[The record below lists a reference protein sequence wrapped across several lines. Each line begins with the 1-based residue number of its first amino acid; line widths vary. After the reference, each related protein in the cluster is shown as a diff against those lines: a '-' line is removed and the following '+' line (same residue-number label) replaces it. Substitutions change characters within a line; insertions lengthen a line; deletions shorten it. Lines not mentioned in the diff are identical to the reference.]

1 MSKISIRYIKNI
13 INELNIKE
21 SEFYEYKN
29 KVKQKLENI
38 NIDEFKFLKYKE
50 MKEICNLLKYKVDNN
65 LMNKLL
71 KIKND
76 KKIEEYPELLD
87 AHYFK
92 EILQLDYISKQ
103 QRKELDYTLNRFKK
117 WGNINEYRIFEEYS
131 SNPINKELRRKV
143 LNFLIENKIIEE
155 VYVFYCD
162 DEIKCISK
170 EYRDKFYRYF
180 ELLESEDNINFSN
193 KEYEELRNLEENG
206 YCEFYVD
213 GYYSGGYCV
222 DSIEY
227 FEKNMKISYKV
238 IKEPDL
244 SLDEV

>member
-1 MSKISIRYIKNI
+1 MNKTSIQYIKNI

-92 EILQLDYISKQ
+92 EILQLDYMNKQ
-103 QRKELDYTLNRFKK
+103 QRKELDDTLNRFKK
-117 WGNINEYRIFEEYS
+117 WDNINEYRIFEKYS

-143 LNFLIENKIIEE
+143 LKFLIENKIIEE
-155 VYVFYCD
+155 VYVFNCD

-180 ELLESEDNINFSN
+180 ELLDKDAEGSIT
-193 KEYEELRNLEENG
+193 KEEYKELIKIEENG

-222 DSIEY
+222 DSIED
-227 FEKNMKISYKV
+227 FENNMKISYKV